1 MYKDIV
7 CDVTRIKFA
16 REGAAVLRTHAQA
29 GIGPYFVG
37 MHTFNM
43 ITMLK
48 ILHPNP
54 SITLVWAVMEHDIA
68 ERMTGDM
75 PYPAKKAGLLDY
87 VRQSAFE
94 EHLNIAVFS
103 EDHKSQLDEE
113 ELKWLGG
120 LDKLEFYCWCKDQIM
135 MGNRMMERKLY
146 AIENYMERYK
156 HKYPEKI
163 VDTYYAIRNHD
174 WQTMSDIGDE

>member
-1 MYKDIV
+1 MYDDIV

-16 REGAAVLRTHAQA
+16 REGAAVLRTHTQA
-29 GIGPYFVG
+29 GIGPHFVG

-75 PYPAKKAGLLDY
+75 PRPAKKAGLLDDA
-87 VRQSAFE
+87 RQSAFE
-94 EHLNIAVFS
+94 EHLNIAVFG
-103 EDHKSQLDEE
+103 EDHNSQLNEE
-113 ELKWLGG
+113 ELKWLSG
-120 LDKLEFYCWCKDQIM
+120 LDMLEFYCWCKDQIM

-146 AIENYMERYK
+146 AVENYMERYK

-174 WQTMSDIGDE
+174 WQTMSDIGEE